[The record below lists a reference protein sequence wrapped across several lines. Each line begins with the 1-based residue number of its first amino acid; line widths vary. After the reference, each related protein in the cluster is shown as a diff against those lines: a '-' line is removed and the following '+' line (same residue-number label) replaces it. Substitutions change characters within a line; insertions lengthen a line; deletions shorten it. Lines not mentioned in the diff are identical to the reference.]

1 MHTKYK
7 LFYFFIMVLLLPNVL
22 LAHTGVGHTSGFLHG
37 FFHPFEGVDHLLAML
52 AVGLWSSQL
61 GGKAS
66 WIVPLSF
73 VSVLIL
79 GGVIALLGANIFF
92 VKIGILLSLVIL
104 GVLIA
109 TSIKMPLTI
118 SVGIVGAFA
127 LFHGH
132 SHGSEMLSAGS
143 SFTYGVGF
151 LTATVLLHMI
161 GFVIGYS
168 FKKWESEMVVRVAG
182 AFVALFGI
190 GLFAF

>member
-1 MHTKYK
+1 
-7 LFYFFIMVLLLPNVL
+7 MVLLLPNVL

-61 GGKAS
+61 GGKAL
-66 WIVPLSF
+66 WVVPLAF
-73 VSVLIL
+73 ASVLML
-79 GGVIALLGANIFF
+79 GSAIALLGGNIFF

-109 TSIKMPLTI
+109 TSIKMPLMI

-132 SHGSEMLSAGS
+132 SHGSEMLSVGS
-143 SFTYGVGF
+143 SFYYGLGF
-151 LTATVLLHMI
+151 LITTVLLQMV
-161 GFVIGYS
+161 GFAIGYS